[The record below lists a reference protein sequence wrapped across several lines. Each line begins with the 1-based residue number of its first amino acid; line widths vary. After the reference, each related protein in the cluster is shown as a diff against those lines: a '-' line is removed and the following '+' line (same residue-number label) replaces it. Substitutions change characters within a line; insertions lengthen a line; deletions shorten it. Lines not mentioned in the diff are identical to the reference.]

1 MPCSDTKSSLDHRQ
15 GGTPMSAAHGTEPVK
30 HRVQVRIG
38 DEEFVLRGEA
48 APEYMRQVAAVVDAK
63 FSQLQATYRHV
74 PRHRIAILT
83 ALHLADELERLRAE
97 NRELLAL
104 LEEAK

>member
-1 MPCSDTKSSLDHRQ
+1 MSSADP
-15 GGTPMSAAHGTEPVK
+15 TTAVK

-38 DEEFVLRGEA
+38 DEEFVLRGDA
-48 APEYMRQVAAVVDAK
+48 APEYMQRVAALVDAK
-63 FSQLQATYRHV
+63 FAELQAVYRHV

-83 ALHLADELERLRAE
+83 AIHLADEVERLRAE